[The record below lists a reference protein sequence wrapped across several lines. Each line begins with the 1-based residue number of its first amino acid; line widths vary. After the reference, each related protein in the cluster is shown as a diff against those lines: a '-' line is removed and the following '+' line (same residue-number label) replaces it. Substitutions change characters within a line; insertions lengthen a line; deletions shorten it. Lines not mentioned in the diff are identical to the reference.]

1 MKPATPIASLSASRI
16 KTKDSCSWL
25 YWSKYKLKL
34 PDAKNLGATKGSI
47 CHNVFEALSNP
58 RHRKSFEL
66 AVKEDSILASP
77 SLSRYVKLMCA
88 KEGLFDE
95 EIYEEIDVMVMRGL
109 THDFFGE
116 GQSKGQE
123 FKTVAEQ
130 KFDITVTQDGKCYKI
145 LGFIDKIFYYPKTK
159 TVYFR
164 DFKTSKEVFKGKDA
178 SDNIQ
183 YAIYS
188 LAAKHIYPE
197 AEKIAGEFLFI
208 RFPSNS
214 AEFCL
219 KVKPISMEEL
229 EGIEYELTETQEA
242 IDSFNEKDAVK
253 GLAGDKDFPTDGS
266 FTGPLMCGFAKFK
279 GQLKKDGNPMWHC
292 SYKFGFDYYTVTKKG
307 KTPKEDKI
315 TNISEDEYISR
326 EFTDD
331 ETVERKKYLG
341 CPKWNGGKITT

>member
-1 MKPATPIASLSASRI
+1 MKKVKGPIASLSASRI

-25 YWSKYKLKL
+25 YWCKYKLKL

-47 CHNVFEALSNP
+47 CHNVFEVLSNP

-66 AVKEDSILASP
+66 AIKEDSIFASP

-88 KEGLFDE
+88 KEGLFE
-95 EIYEEIDVMVMRGL
+95 EEVYEEIDTMCMRGL
-109 THDFFGE
+109 AHDFFGA
-116 GQSKGQE
+116 SKEE
-123 FKTVAEQ
+123 FQTFAEQ
-130 KFDITVTQDGKCYKI
+130 KFDITVTEDGKCYKI
-145 LGFIDKIFYYPKTK
+145 LGFIDKIFYYPQSK

-178 SDNIQ
+178 ADNIQ

-188 LAAKHIYPE
+188 LAAKKLFPE

-219 KVKPISMEEL
+219 KVKPISMEEI
-229 EGIEYELTETQEA
+229 EGLEYELTETQES
-242 IDSFNEKDAVK
+242 IDSFSEEDAINNM
-253 GLAGDKDFPTDGS
+253 AGKKDFPTDGS
-266 FTGPLMCGFAKFK
+266 FSGPLMCGFAKFP

-292 SYKFGFDYYTVTKKG
+292 AFKFAYNYYTVTKKG

-331 ETVERKKYLG
+331 ETVEKKRYLG
-341 CPKWNGGKITT
+341 CPRWNGGQITT